1 MREKVK
7 REIVRVKTRILILI
21 AIFGLTLEAVAQP
34 GIEAEDLLNDEHRE
48 ELMYSGCAGGV
59 GGSGSLLRGNP
70 WVENYGADENGVYK
84 WPGKYKLGTKDFL
97 RDTSIAYTFQWAAR
111 FFYVRNKNSR
121 IFNTSLSDWWNHISQ
136 FPQTDDGDTFF
147 TNLITHPIVG
157 AVDYL
162 FYRSMGYSFWASA
175 LGTVVQSTL
184 FEYTIEGLV
193 ETPSGSDLIF
203 TPLLGVPIGYVL
215 EKSSEWLV
223 DTDFVPA
230 KILAHIINPMR
241 NFVDRRQ
248 LGIYDPISKQF
259 MSVSGPLTF
268 NANTNEAL
276 RLGYPFYMEPPI
288 PIGRFMAE
296 IEIVNMDRD
305 LGGEFIFYSFRADVP
320 SANDLWSIYVQVSQS
335 GVNEITVGEEPLSDG
350 FEFANLLVGGKHLML
365 KSHNS
370 AVAAGMDLIL
380 PTAFKDNLGRLRTLL
395 KYKRNFP
402 INLQNAWTI
411 TPYISGAVWEGMFS
425 FQTMLSSD
433 FVLNASKL
441 EGNDFEYR
449 FNYAATVGANF
460 PIVLAP
466 VLFAEFNGYT
476 QPTADTFEKTDLFLS
491 GGFRFGRKF
500 NPGFGVQVPIHGPD
514 KEISKVSFVI
524 DFQVRF

>member
-1 MREKVK
+1 M
-7 REIVRVKTRILILI
+7 RVKTRILILI

-48 ELMYSGCAGGV
+48 ELMYSGGAGGV

>member
-1 MREKVK
+1 
-7 REIVRVKTRILILI
+7 VRVKKRYLILI

-34 GIEAEDLLNDEHRE
+34 GIDSEDLYYEDARDVPVL
-48 ELMYSGCAGGV
+48 LGGAGGS
-59 GGSGSLLRGNP
+59 SGSLLRGNP

-84 WPGKYKLGTKDFL
+84 WPGTYDLGTKDFL
-97 RDTSIAYTFQWAAR
+97 RDTAIAYGFQWAAR
-111 FFYVRNKNSR
+111 MFYVRNKNSR
-121 IFNTSLSDWWNHISQ
+121 IFRTSLSDWWDNISQ
-136 FPQTDDGDTFF
+136 WPEVDDGDEFF
-147 TNLITHPIVG
+147 TNMITHPIVG
-157 AVDYL
+157 AIDYL
-162 FYRSMGYSFWASA
+162 YYRSMGHSFWAAA
-175 LGTVVQSTL
+175 LGTVIQSTI
-184 FEYTIEGLV
+184 FEYTIEGIV
-193 ETPSGSDLIF
+193 ETPSLSDLIF
-203 TPLLGVPIGYVL
+203 TPLLGVPAGYVL
-215 EKSSEWLV
+215 EESSEWLV

-230 KILAHIINPMR
+230 KILAHIINPLR

-248 LGIYDPISKQF
+248 IGIYNPLSKQF

-268 NANTNEAL
+268 NANSNEAI
-276 RLGYPFYMEPPI
+276 RLAYPFYMEPPL

-296 IEIVNMDRD
+296 IDIVNMDRD
-305 LGGEFIFYSFRADVP
+305 LGGEFVFYSFRADVP

-335 GVNEITVGEEPLSDG
+335 GVNEITLGEEPLSDG
-350 FEFANLLVGGKHLML
+350 FEFANLLVGGKHVML
-365 KSHNS
+365 KSRNS
-370 AVAAGMDLIL
+370 AIAAGMDLIL
-380 PTAFKDNLGRLRTLL
+380 PTAFKDNLDRLKTLL
-395 KYKRNFP
+395 MYKRNFP
-402 INLQNAWTI
+402 VNLQNAWTI
-411 TPYISGAVWEGMFS
+411 TPYITGAVWEGMFS
-425 FQTMLSSD
+425 FQTMVSSD

-476 QPTADTFEKTDLFLS
+476 QPTADTFEETDLFVS

-514 KEISKVSFVI
+514 KEISKVGFII